1 MGPVVETIFKNSNLF
16 SVQAFGRTGGMHH
29 PVLPESELW
38 PDQIDEFVLLF
49 IKPLHHNAQHHPM
62 IPFQHLE
69 PALDHFLPPM
79 IIDLGR
85 PEHCG
90 HAAVPRRGGNRP
102 PPA

>member
-1 MGPVVETIFKNSNLF
+1 MVETKFKNSNLF

-29 PVLPESELW
+29 PVLPECELW

-69 PALDHFLPPM
+69 PALDHLLPP
-79 IIDLGR
+79 IVFDTW
-85 PEHCG
+85 EHG
-90 HAAVPRRGGNRP
+90 HCRHAVVPPSGGNRP